1 LKKEENLE
9 FIKKLASTQ
18 VDTSLLRSSRDLG
31 VSKESK
37 RELLS
42 RALREQKVGINVQKN
57 NKILFED
64 CDMNDDDG
72 GSDGS
77 IDSMRGR
84 SLAKEK
90 EQRPKLA
97 VGSGLKRLLETDVD
111 GKPIIKKRRRL
122 KKLKPR
128 STHLA
133 EHSWQGFSSA
143 SDSDATSRSS
153 ILERDSI
160 GTQTES
166 EADLDDLLIE
176 SSTDDKEN
184 DQTSDEGRDADSQTA
199 RKERSTAFKAWA
211 TQQINEAI
219 GFTPATTAVSTLGGQ
234 IEAQS
239 YQIIPREPEQDPL
252 PPELEISNNFQ
263 DRKAFSV
270 QVERS
275 SEIKDARLGLP
286 VVAEEQKIME
296 AIYNNPVVVIWGATG
311 SGKTTQVPQ
320 FLFEAGFGSP
330 DSPNPGMIGVTQPR
344 RVAAVSMAKRVNE
357 ELGSMAGKVSYQIR
371 FESSASE
378 KTAIKYMTDGILIR
392 EIANDF
398 ALLKY
403 SAIIIDEAHERGT
416 NTDILIGMV
425 SRIVDLR
432 ESMRKEDPEIMPLK
446 LIIMSAT
453 LRISDFLENPNLFR
467 RGAPP
472 LIQAEGRQYPVTI
485 HFTRRT
491 QRDYVEE
498 VFMKISKGHK
508 KLPPGGMLVFLTGQN
523 EITALLRR
531 LNDAFPTTHE
541 SQAPIQR
548 AHIAAIN
555 APVEDED
562 LDLGQAN
569 FDYDQ
574 IGDGSDD
581 NGDKFDSE
589 DDKDFDVPD
598 MEYSSPASTQI
609 HVLPLYSQLQ
619 TKDQLRVFSPP
630 PDNARLIV
638 LATNVAETS
647 LTIPGIRYVFD
658 CGRAKDKKY
667 DRLTGVQ
674 NFAIGWIS
682 KASASQRAG
691 RAGRTGPGHCYRLY
705 SSAVYERDFLEHAEP
720 EILRMP
726 VEGVVLQLKSMDLQ
740 HVVNFPFPTPPDR
753 QSLAKAEKLLAYLGA
768 ISSTGKIT
776 AIGRELS
783 IYPLSPRFSKMLLI
797 GHQHNCMAHTIALV
811 AALAVPDIFIPGNQ
825 LDLSPASPS
834 SINTTPEDRQAD
846 ASRAKRKKDY
856 TQVSSL
862 FSRNSPHADALKVF
876 TALCAYA
883 YAPIPFD
890 FCNQFFLRPKALLEA
905 SHLRQQLHNIVRS
918 NHPNLLPGVYNPK
931 LPEPSTKQLKAL
943 TQIVAAAFVDQVAVR
958 YDVAPSPPELVRKP
972 TRAIDVP
979 YLPLFPA
986 HMGKAEDLLDVAVF
1000 IHPSSVLSSLPPA
1013 SLPTYLVYSHLQRST
1028 PSTINNIR
1036 KPRTRMHALAAVT
1049 AKQLF
1054 ALARGTPL
1062 VRYGKPIGKTLKEDG
1077 KTREC
1082 WVVPELV
1089 GGGGAGG
1096 LGGAWPLPAVK
1107 VLQIRGARG
1116 DWDVE
1121 NVIG

>member
-1 LKKEENLE
+1 MKKEENLE

-432 ESMRKEDPEIMPLK
+432 ESMHKEDPEIMPLK

-811 AALAVPDIFIPGNQ
+811 AALAVPDIFIPENQ

-862 FSRNSPHADALKVF
+862 FSRNSPNADALKVL
-876 TALCAYA
+876 TALCAYV

>member
-1 LKKEENLE
+1 MKKEENLE

-42 RALREQKVGINVQKN
+42 RALREQKAGINVQKN

-184 DQTSDEGRDADSQTA
+184 DQTSNEGRDADSQTA

-523 EITALLRR
+523 EITTLLRR

-562 LDLGQAN
+562 LDVGQAN

-705 SSAVYERDFLEHAEP
+705 SSAVYERDFLEHTEP

-797 GHQHNCMAHTIALV
+797 GHQHNCMAYTIALV

-856 TQVSSL
+856 TQASSL

-1062 VRYGKPIGKTLKEDG
+1062 VRYGKPIGKTLKEEG

-1107 VLQIRGARG
+1107 VVQMRGARG

-1121 NVIG
+1121 SVIG

>member
-1 LKKEENLE
+1 MKKEENLE

-42 RALREQKVGINVQKN
+42 RALREQKAGINVQKN

-184 DQTSDEGRDADSQTA
+184 DQTSNEGRDADSQTA

-523 EITALLRR
+523 EITTLLRR

-562 LDLGQAN
+562 LDVGQAN

-705 SSAVYERDFLEHAEP
+705 SSAVYERDFLEHTEP

-797 GHQHNCMAHTIALV
+797 GHQHNCMAYTIALV

-856 TQVSSL
+856 TQASSL

-1062 VRYGKPIGKTLKEDG
+1062 VRYGKPIGKTLKEEG

-1082 WVVPELV
+1082 CVVPELV

-1107 VLQIRGARG
+1107 VVQMRGARG

-1121 NVIG
+1121 SVIG

>member
-1 LKKEENLE
+1 MKKEENLE

-811 AALAVPDIFIPGNQ
+811 AALAVPDIFIPENQ

-862 FSRNSPHADALKVF
+862 FSRNSPNADALKVL
-876 TALCAYA
+876 TAFCAYA

>member
-811 AALAVPDIFIPGNQ
+811 AALAVPDIFIPENQ

-862 FSRNSPHADALKVF
+862 FSRNSPNADALKVL
-876 TALCAYA
+876 TAFCAYA

>member
-432 ESMRKEDPEIMPLK
+432 ESMHKEDPEIMPLK

-811 AALAVPDIFIPGNQ
+811 AALAVPDIFIPENQ

-862 FSRNSPHADALKVF
+862 FSRNSPNADALKVL
-876 TALCAYA
+876 TALCAYV

>member
-1 LKKEENLE
+1 MKKEENLE

-42 RALREQKVGINVQKN
+42 RALREQKAGINVQKN

-160 GTQTES
+160 GTETES
-166 EADLDDLLIE
+166 EAELDDLLIE

-184 DQTSDEGRDADSQTA
+184 DQTSDEGRGTDSQTA

-219 GFTPATTAVSTLGGQ
+219 GFTPATTAVSTLGDQ

-589 DDKDFDVPD
+589 DDKDFEVPD
-598 MEYSSPASTQI
+598 MEHSSPASTQI

-797 GHQHNCMAHTIALV
+797 GHQHNCMAYTIALV

-856 TQVSSL
+856 TQASSL
-862 FSRNSPHADALKVF
+862 FSRNSPHADALKVL

>member
-42 RALREQKVGINVQKN
+42 RALREQKAGINVQKN

-184 DQTSDEGRDADSQTA
+184 DQTSNEGRDADSQTA

-523 EITALLRR
+523 EITTLLRR

-562 LDLGQAN
+562 LDVGQAN

-705 SSAVYERDFLEHAEP
+705 SSAVYERDFLEHTEP

-797 GHQHNCMAHTIALV
+797 GHQHNCMAYTIALV

-856 TQVSSL
+856 TQASSL

-1062 VRYGKPIGKTLKEDG
+1062 VRYGKPIGKTLKEEG

-1107 VLQIRGARG
+1107 VVQMRGARG

-1121 NVIG
+1121 SVIG